1 MFWFKKA
8 YKKTGK
14 RQYSWHPDLP
24 DGRDFSFKLEAP
36 GVTLPSKADLRS
48 LCPPVQDQGDLGS
61 CTAHALTGAVE
72 VLETIDKLPVTMMS
86 RLFVY
91 FNERVIE
98 HTVNQ
103 DAGAQLRDG
112 IKALAQWG
120 VCHETDWPYNPP
132 AFTKN
137 PNCLAFK
144 NAAQHKITSY
154 QRLVTLSD
162 LKACLAAGF
171 PFVFGFTVY
180 ESFESPD
187 VAKTGVVP
195 LPGPDE
201 RCLGGHAVLGVGYD
215 DFTSCFI
222 VRNSWGPSW
231 GQQGYFMIPY
241 TYLANQ
247 NLATDFWTIRR
258 GNFMLKRPS

>member
-1 MFWFKKA
+1 MFNWLKKSP
-8 YKKTGK
+8 YKPTGK
-14 RQYSWHPDLP
+14 RQYAWNPDLP
-24 DGRDFSFKLEAP
+24 DNRDFSFRAVAP
-36 GVTLPSKADLRS
+36 VLSLPQMTDLRP

-72 VLETIDKLPVTMMS
+72 VLEAIDKLPVIMMS

-91 FNERVIE
+91 FNERTLE

-120 VCHETDWPYNPP
+120 CCPETDWPYNPKV
-132 AFTKN
+132 FTKK
-137 PNCLAFK
+137 PSCQAFK
-144 NAAQHKITSY
+144 DGAAHKITSY
-154 QRLVTLSD
+154 QRLTTLD
-162 LKACLAAGF
+162 DMKGCLAAGF

-187 VAKTGVVP
+187 VAKTGIVP
-195 LPGPDE
+195 MPASTE
-201 RCLGGHAVLGVGYD
+201 RCLGGHAVLGVGYND
-215 DFTSCFI
+215 SKQCFI
-222 VRNSWGPSW
+222 VRNSWGPQW
-231 GQQGYFMIPY
+231 GLAGYFMLPY
-241 TYLANQ
+241 SYAGNQ

-258 GNFMLKRPS
+258 GNLLLKR